1 MKILSRILVT
11 LFVLL
16 GVAFLIM
23 LSRASAADKMKY
35 EGSGQFTFGVDANG
49 CETGALLQLTESQI
63 HALLKAAGVGKE
75 CYKIRYW
82 NSDGQVVK
90 EEGSLD
96 LIQCITK
103 EGAKSPIPE
112 MLQPSGAGS
121 TQRIMFYTPAARDA
135 FEKQS
140 KATKK

>member
-23 LSRASAADKMKY
+23 LSRASAADKMKC
-35 EGSGQFTFGVDANG
+35 EGSGEFRFGVDANG
-49 CETGALLQLTESQI
+49 CETGALLQLTDSQI
-63 HALLKAAGVGKE
+63 HALLKAAGVGEE

-82 NSDGQVVK
+82 KDGQVVK

-103 EGAKSPIPE
+103 EDAKSPTPE